1 MQRPQVQFPPYSLAG
16 FALGSPEFKSLTI
29 LVHNQVVYP
38 RPDGIL
44 NPIKFDLN
52 YCFQA
57 FSRPH

>member
-1 MQRPQVQFPPYSLAG
+1 MQRPQVQFPPYPLAG

-29 LVHNQVVYP
+29 LVNNQVVYP
-38 RPDGIL
+38 CPDGIL

-52 YCFQA
+52 YFFQA